1 MSPALTGLLLQM
13 AALLLFVGLDSITK
27 AMTAHFPVP
36 QLVFTR
42 FLFHTLAVALVLGLT
57 MGRLPWRSRAPVMQT
72 VRSLTLVVA
81 NILFTI
87 ALSRIPLADAAAVS
101 FAGPVLTVALAAWWL
116 KEVVSLRR
124 WIGVVVGFAGV
135 LVALR
140 PPFLTG
146 EEAPDW
152 AIILP
157 LGTAAVFAVYQILTR
172 RLAGVDDPRT
182 TILHTGL
189 AACLVTSLAQ
199 PFVWVP
205 PSGEQWVML
214 ALAGLFGASGHFLL
228 IQAYSRAPAS
238 LLAPTSYTQ
247 LVWATLSSWLFFA
260 DDPDGWT
267 LLGAGIIAVG
277 GVIVAWPSRAAGVA
291 QGR

>member
-1 MSPALTGLLLQM
+1 MSPALAGLLFQM
-13 AALLLFVGLDSITK
+13 AALLLFVGLDTITK
-27 AMTAHFPVP
+27 AMTTHFPVP
-36 QLVFTR
+36 QIVFTR
-42 FLFHTLAVALVLGLT
+42 FLFHTLAVALVLRLT
-57 MGRLPWRSRAPVMQT
+57 MGRLPWRSRAPGMQT
-72 VRSLTLVVA
+72 VRSLTLVCA
-81 NILFTI
+81 NVLFTV

-116 KEVVSLRR
+116 REAVSGRR
-124 WIGVVVGFAGV
+124 WIGVVIGFAGV

-146 EEAPDW
+146 EAAPDW

-172 RLAGVDDPRT
+172 RLAGVDDART

-189 AACLVTSLAQ
+189 AACAVTAFAQ

-205 PSGEQWVML
+205 PGLGEWAML
-214 ALAGLFGASGHFLL
+214 ALAGVFGASGHFLL
-228 IQAYSRAPAS
+228 IQAYARAPAS

-247 LVWATLSSWLFFA
+247 LVWATLASWLFFA
-260 DDPDGWT
+260 DPPDGWT
-267 LLGAGIIAVG
+267 LLGAAVIAAG
-277 GVIVAWPSRAAGVA
+277 GVVVAWPSR
-291 QGR
+291 R